1 MHRIKLL
8 DPSVTNKIAAGEVI
22 ERPSSIVK
30 ELIENSVDAM
40 ATSIS
45 VEVEN
50 GGLKHIGV
58 VDNGMGIQPE
68 DMELA
73 VLKHATSKIST
84 VEDLNSIYS
93 MGFRGEALS
102 SIGAV
107 SMLKIKSQTKDASI
121 GKIITVEGGKI
132 LSQEDKSLP
141 LGTSVSV
148 DHLFYNI
155 PARFKFVKN
164 PGVEAAHI
172 SDLVSRLILAYKD
185 ISIRYSANGKLLY
198 KSPGSG
204 ELMDAIVSVYK
215 SGIVEKLIPVDYEYM
230 GIKVKGYVGKPF
242 FNFKSS
248 RYQTVIVNKRFV
260 KSDMVKKAVL
270 TAYGERLLKGCK
282 PFFVLNIT
290 LSPSEIDVNVHP
302 RKLDI
307 QFLNKQKVEYVV
319 HEAVYEALGKNSHLK
334 QMKLHPPVRKEAN
347 SSVQIA
353 FEGNTQEKFLTSRE
367 LESLH
372 KAQQEKE
379 FVSFAHVDSEAQNS
393 PSDDQVA
400 MDRKGLSDAEFTN
413 PDTFSP
419 EIFGGLADKEGE
431 TEVANHTLDVKAEKQ
446 ETESVPEMESGL
458 SLQELLAASKAPQ
471 PLPDFKGDKDMHQ
484 YINYQG
490 EGEGMPIGSVAAH
503 WDGHQPDATANTLL
517 QSAYRI
523 IGVAFQTYIL
533 VECEESLFL
542 IDQHAAHE
550 RLIYEEFKAQLQ
562 KNIPSQLLLFPQ
574 EMGLTHENFDLLMK
588 NKEVFEELG
597 FSFVEGEEAF
607 TIRITSL
614 PAILGQANGPQL
626 IDDLLEQIRSGGG
639 DVVAKKERMIRAS
652 CRSAIKAGD
661 LLPKREIERL
671 LDSLL
676 RQGVILHCPHG
687 RPIIIQLKREEIEK
701 YFSRR
706 V

>member
-1 MHRIKLL
+1 MHKIKLL

-30 ELIENSVDAM
+30 ELVENSVDAM

-45 VEVEN
+45 VDVEN
-50 GGLKHIGV
+50 GGLKHISV
-58 VDNGMGIQPE
+58 VDNGVGIEPD

-84 VEDLNSIYS
+84 VEDLDSIYS

-107 SMLKIKSQTKDASI
+107 SMLKLKSRTQSAQI
-121 GKIITVEGGKI
+121 GRIITVEGGKI
-132 LSQEDKSLP
+132 LSQEDKALP
-141 LGTSVSV
+141 YGTSVSV

-172 SDLVSRLILAYKD
+172 SDLVSRLILAYKN
-185 ISIRYSANGKLLY
+185 ISIRYTANGKLLY

-204 ELMDAIVSVYK
+204 DMMDAIVSVYK
-215 SGIVEKLIPVDYEYM
+215 SDIVEKLISVDYEYM
-230 GIKVKGYVGKPF
+230 GIKVKGFIGKPF

-260 KSDMVKKAVL
+260 KSDVIKKSVL

-282 PFFVLNIT
+282 PFFVLYIT
-290 LSPSEIDVNVHP
+290 LSPGEIDVNVHP

-307 QFLNKQKVEYVV
+307 QFLNRQKVEYVV
-319 HEAVYEALGKNSHLK
+319 HEAVYEALGKTSHLK
-334 QMKLHPPVRKEAN
+334 QLKLHPPVRKE
-347 SSVQIA
+347 STPSVQIA
-353 FEGNTQEKFLTSRE
+353 FEGNIQENYLTGRD
-367 LESLH
+367 LEALH
-372 KAQQEKE
+372 KAQQERE
-379 FVSFAHVDSEAQNS
+379 FVDFARADIASNS
-393 PSDDQVA
+393 SKTQ
-400 MDRKGLSDAEFTN
+400 KEELSDAEFIN

-419 EIFGGLADKEGE
+419 EIFGGMDLQTEERELAQ
-431 TEVANHTLDVKAEKQ
+431 TTSDVKQQ
-446 ETESVPEMESGL
+446 EEASQANDAKAPGL
-458 SLQELLAASKAPQ
+458 SLQELFAKSDIHAPKVPDIKGTDDMNQYVNWSEEDFHVPLDHMEGVSAA
-471 PLPDFKGDKDMHQ
+471 LP
-484 YINYQG
+484 
-490 EGEGMPIGSVAAH
+490 PR
-503 WDGHQPDATANTLL
+503 PDATASSFL
-517 QSAYRI
+517 QNSYRI

-533 VECEESLFL
+533 IECEESLFL

-550 RLIYEEFKAQLQ
+550 RLIYEQFKAQLQ

-574 EMGLTHENFDLLMK
+574 EMSLSHEDFDLLMK
-588 NKEVFEELG
+588 NKSLFEELG
-597 FSFVEGEEAF
+597 FSFSEGDQAF
-607 TIRITSL
+607 TIRITAL
-614 PAILGQANGPQL
+614 PAILGQANGSLL
-626 IDDLLEQIRSGGG
+626 IDDILEQIRGGG

-652 CRSAIKAGD
+652 CRAAIKAGD
-661 LLPKREIERL
+661 FLPKREIERL
-671 LDSLL
+671 LHSLL
-676 RQGVILHCPHG
+676 HQGVMLHCPHG